1 MRQFYLHARKGIF
14 YVQFVN
20 QETKK
25 CLPARSTGKGN
36 RDEALIVV
44 AGWLKDGIPE
54 RRFAPASKPSRP
66 VAEKLS
72 VAQVLS
78 ELKNAELDFQDI
90 PKIEKILR
98 EKGLITFIEFDSI
111 KK

>member
-20 QETKK
+20 QEAKK
-25 CLPARSTGKGN
+25 CLPARSTGKSN

-54 RRFAPASKPSRP
+54 RRFAPASKQSRP

-72 VAQVLS
+72 VAQVLWM
-78 ELKNAELDFQDI
+78 LYADRDR
-90 PKIEKILR
+90 KIR
-98 EKGLITFIEFDSI
+98 MVTGLFSLGRSRTSPGTHTGL
-111 KK
+111 

>member
-54 RRFAPASKPSRP
+54 RRFVLASKPSRL

-90 PKIEKILR
+90 PR
-98 EKGLITFIEFDSI
+98 ERSFL
-111 KK
+111 